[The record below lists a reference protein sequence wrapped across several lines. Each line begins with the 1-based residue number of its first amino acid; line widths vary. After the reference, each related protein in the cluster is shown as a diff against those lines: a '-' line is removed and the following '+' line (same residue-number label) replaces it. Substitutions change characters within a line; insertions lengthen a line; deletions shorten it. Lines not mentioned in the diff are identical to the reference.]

1 MTDSKGGKTPFHIEV
16 MGLVLLALPLLVTVS
31 TIEAAN
37 WVKGLPSLKALVL
50 VSLIM
55 WACLA
60 RSSIPWWIGH
70 TFALL
75 VGLAVAFVLGAF
87 TLSEAGGFANLVSQL
102 AGWFGAVGSQ
112 EGNRG
117 AVITGMLL
125 IGVTLWVGHST
136 AWLAYRRPFPW
147 MAALPGLIALLVVLS
162 FLPSDYYWYFFLY
175 LLAAAPGVAYRYSRL
190 RNVPGQL
197 VPLVGTLVAGV
208 VVMAV
213 TLVPVWRAPAPEE
226 PMIPLASSI
235 EGPWYSF
242 RENWSDLFYG
252 VPNRKEWP
260 HFSPPRDLPFTGPI
274 EPGSEVLFV
283 VESEVA
289 YRWRTRV
296 YDTYTS
302 TGWERNE
309 PLVKKA
315 TTEVPLQSYVE
326 ELKDRNDVTIRVRI
340 HSKGNTLLSVGEP
353 MAASFP
359 SKVELSPQPT
369 FKFYLEGPQVS
380 YLPLKV
386 KEHQKQLILSP
397 PRSIEAAHDLLA
409 SSDPPL
415 SLSLQVLGFN
425 VTPDLESVTL
435 PGTPYVTLERKK
447 AAPEPPVALLAQR
460 VLVPPRQYRTVGS
473 ISDASAGA
481 LREAGRKYP
490 ASVTDRYLQL
500 PYDFPDTVRKLA
512 RGLIKDEDNPYDMAE
527 SIRIHLLRLPY
538 SLDVAQAPP
547 GRDWVEFFLFEQR
560 RGYCQN
566 YASAMI
572 TMLRSL
578 GIPARLVVGFAP
590 GVLRD
595 KDRGVWEVQS
605 RHYHVWPEVYFPSY
619 GWVEFEP
626 TPAGVQP
633 ALVELGFQDQGG
645 PLIAS
650 SELDFCDDPF
660 LSEFC
665 IDPDFT
671 DLALDGQLDGF
682 PDEGD
687 DGLASPPPSDGGV
700 GFLSSRWSALGLG
713 LALAAFG
720 MVGVVSYVRISLSRL
735 DDVTVTYASICFLG
749 RLAGVGLRPQ
759 DTPWEYSFRLTEALP
774 RQREAISNVTER
786 FMHFRYG
793 GPGKLQSVQEM
804 GNVRAPWRSIRNA
817 LVARIILRIIP
828 HRS

>member
-1 MTDSKGGKTPFHIEV
+1 MTDPKRGRTPFHTEV

-31 TIEAAN
+31 TIEAAH

-55 WACLA
+55 WVYLA
-60 RSSIPWWIGH
+60 RSAIPWWIGH

-87 TLSEAGGFANLVSQL
+87 TLSEAGSFANLVSQL

-112 EGNRG
+112 EGDRG
-117 AVITGMLL
+117 AVVTGMLL
-125 IGVTLWVGHST
+125 IGVTLLVGHAT
-136 AWLAYRRPFPW
+136 AWLACRRPFPW
-147 MAALPGLIALLVVLS
+147 LAALPGLIVLLVMLS

-213 TLVPVWRAPAPEE
+213 TLVPVRSAPAPDE
-226 PMIPLASSI
+226 PMIPLASAI

-252 VPNRKEWP
+252 VPNRKQWP
-260 HFSPPRDLPFTGPI
+260 HFSPPRDLPFSGPI
-274 EPGSEVLFV
+274 EPGNEVLFV
-283 VESEVA
+283 VESQEPH
-289 YRWRTRV
+289 RWRSRV

-302 TGWERNE
+302 TGWRSNG
-309 PLVKKA
+309 PPVKTA
-315 TTEVPLQSYVE
+315 TAEVPLQSYVE
-326 ELKDRNDVTIRVRI
+326 ELKDRNVVEIAVRVY
-340 HSKGNTLLSVGEP
+340 SKGSTLLSVGEP

-369 FKFYLEGPQVS
+369 FKLYLEGPQVS

-386 KEHQKQLILSP
+386 REHQNQPTLPLTSNGSDKWVWTWA
-397 PRSIEAAHDLLA
+397 PRSIESEHDLLG

-415 SLSLQVLGFN
+415 SVALEVLGFS
-425 VTPDLESVTL
+425 VTPELESVTL
-435 PGTPYVTLERKK
+435 PGTPYVTLERKMS
-447 AAPEPPVALLAQR
+447 APEPPVALLAQR
-460 VLVPPRQYRTVGS
+460 MLIPPRQYRTVGS
-473 ISDASAGA
+473 ISEASAGA
-481 LREAGRKYP
+481 LRETGREYP
-490 ASVTDRYLQL
+490 AWVTDRYLQL

-527 SIRIHLLRLPY
+527 AIRRHLLRLPY
-538 SLDVAQAPP
+538 SLDVVQAPP

-566 YASAMI
+566 YASAMV
-572 TMLRSL
+572 TMLRTL

-590 GVLRD
+590 GVWD
-595 KDRGVWEVQS
+595 QDRGVWEVQS
-605 RHYHVWPEVYFPSY
+605 RHYHAWPEVYFPTY

-645 PLIAS
+645 PVGAS
-650 SELDFCDDPF
+650 SDVDLCDDLF
-660 LSEFC
+660 FFEFC
-665 IDPDFT
+665 FDPNVT
-671 DLALDGQLDGF
+671 DGA
-682 PDEGD
+682 PDELLEASPVEGD
-687 DGLASPPPSDGGV
+687 DALASAPPP
-700 GFLSSRWSALGLG
+700 
-713 LALAAFG
+713 
-720 MVGVVSYVRISLSRL
+720 MVG
-735 DDVTVTYASICFLG
+735 
-749 RLAGVGLRPQ
+749 
-759 DTPWEYSFRLTEALP
+759 
-774 RQREAISNVTER
+774 
-786 FMHFRYG
+786 
-793 GPGKLQSVQEM
+793 
-804 GNVRAPWRSIRNA
+804 
-817 LVARIILRIIP
+817 
-828 HRS
+828 